1 MPANA
6 PMPLVQKSVRNWS
19 GDGASVVLRDSGLD
33 RPATDDEGREERTM
47 KEDFNF
53 TIVFVC
59 PSRSGGGSK
68 KSKRSESCHNIAV
81 HLPPSS
87 LPLLIL
93 PLLSSPKCRIQV
105 TATERG
111 RRRSALTLS
120 MPEMTVSFP
129 SGHPANERPPSPLA
143 RLR

>member
-1 MPANA
+1 
-6 PMPLVQKSVRNWS
+6 
-19 GDGASVVLRDSGLD
+19 
-33 RPATDDEGREERTM
+33 M

-81 HLPPSS
+81 HLLPPSRFFSS
-87 LPLLIL
+87 LS
-93 PLLSSPKCRIQV
+93 SSPKCRIQV

-111 RRRSALTLS
+111 GARATPICTHSQHAGDDCFFSIGPPGERTASLS
-120 MPEMTVSFP
+120 PGKTSIVSP
-129 SGHPANERPPSPLA
+129 WVR
-143 RLR
+143 